1 MISFYLYCHHVT
13 ALFISLFFLQDP
25 LPRAGVRK
33 RNSMAQSLFQNSA
46 VTTLIVFITSKFR
59 RINCRQVRSRENWWM
74 ASLPRKNE
82 GEGES
87 GGLRSEC
94 DSGPLAAA
102 VTVGSTLSGYRWHN
116 RTSHVSY
123 LTGWV
128 CYVKQFF

>member
-1 MISFYLYCHHVT
+1 
-13 ALFISLFFLQDP
+13 
-25 LPRAGVRK
+25 
-33 RNSMAQSLFQNSA
+33 
-46 VTTLIVFITSKFR
+46 
-59 RINCRQVRSRENWWM
+59 M
-74 ASLPRKNE
+74 ASLPRKYE

-128 CYVKQFF
+128 CYVKQILLVVSIRTSLIIIYAS